1 MSRVLYRLRLAAE
14 QRPFDLVT
22 VLYILPLVFVV
33 LRQGGNA
40 KAKGED
46 VDVQVVL
53 ALELL
58 EVHTETCEFGRS
70 CMALGC

>member
-1 MSRVLYRLRLAAE
+1 
-14 QRPFDLVT
+14 
-22 VLYILPLVFVV
+22 
-33 LRQGGNA
+33 
-40 KAKGED
+40 
-46 VDVQVVL
+46 VQVVL